1 MELLSPQFTRR
12 MLQSFLPLMHKVK
25 HLGWYRFFASE
36 DDISSIIRT
45 PLESLKILEVNQ
57 ERLLQ
62 IGAYPLDSMPSLERL
77 IVHNYQ
83 FSYWVDL
90 KQIYESVGQLFS
102 FDQRMFE

>member
-1 MELLSPQFTRR
+1 
-12 MLQSFLPLMHKVK
+12 MHKVK

-45 PLESLKILEVNQ
+45 PLEVMQ
-57 ERLLQ
+57 ETLLQ
-62 IGAYPLDSMPSLERL
+62 FGAYPLDSMPSLERL

-90 KQIYESVGQLFS
+90 KVLVNRSASIIVCLSSKMPIKMNFAAEQPF
-102 FDQRMFE
+102 